1 MKAEARAPAT
11 TSPKIASGI
20 LNAARYASRSGVSP
34 KCAPMTDSRSQPS
47 TRLATRVTIMIAEA
61 RAIDIGNTLIL
72 RHRVS
77 FASMPAK
84 KRKRSALKRI
94 RQTQRR
100 TSMRTIGRSA
110 ARTAVRTA
118 REVIAKGGATAS
130 EVIAAAASAL
140 DKAAKRGSI
149 HKNSARRRKSRIA
162 KAATKAKK
170 KT

>member
-1 MKAEARAPAT
+1 
-11 TSPKIASGI
+11 
-20 LNAARYASRSGVSP
+20 
-34 KCAPMTDSRSQPS
+34 
-47 TRLATRVTIMIAEA
+47 MIAEA

-118 REVIAKGGATAS
+118 REVIAKGGETAS

>member
-1 MKAEARAPAT
+1 
-11 TSPKIASGI
+11 
-20 LNAARYASRSGVSP
+20 
-34 KCAPMTDSRSQPS
+34 
-47 TRLATRVTIMIAEA
+47 MIAEA
-61 RAIDIGNTLIL
+61 RAIDIGNTEIL
-72 RHRVS
+72 RHRLS
-77 FASMPAK
+77 FAPMPAK

-118 REVIAKGGATAS
+118 RDAISKGGEKAGEMIS
-130 EVIAAAASAL
+130 AAASAL

-149 HKNSARRRKSRIA
+149 HKNSARRRRSRIA

-170 KT
+170 KS

>member
-1 MKAEARAPAT
+1 
-11 TSPKIASGI
+11 
-20 LNAARYASRSGVSP
+20 SGVWP
-34 KCAPMTDSRSQPS
+34 KCAPMTDRCSQPR
-47 TRLATRVTIMIAEA
+47 TRLATRVTIMIADA
-61 RAIDIGNTLIL
+61 RAIDIGNTEIV

-118 REVIAKGGATAS
+118 RDAIAKGTETAS
-130 EVIAAAASAL
+130 DMISAAASAL
-140 DKAAKRGSI
+140 DKAAKGGEI
-149 HKNSARRRKSRIA
+149 HNTRPRRRRSRIA

>member
-1 MKAEARAPAT
+1 
-11 TSPKIASGI
+11 
-20 LNAARYASRSGVSP
+20 
-34 KCAPMTDSRSQPS
+34 
-47 TRLATRVTIMIAEA
+47 MIAEA
-61 RAIDIGNTLIL
+61 RAIDIGNTEIV

-77 FASMPAK
+77 FGPMPAK

-118 REVIAKGGATAS
+118 RDAIAKGTETAS
-130 EVIAAAASAL
+130 DMISAAASAF

-149 HKNSARRRKSRIA
+149 HKNSARLRRSRIA

>member
-1 MKAEARAPAT
+1 
-11 TSPKIASGI
+11 
-20 LNAARYASRSGVSP
+20 
-34 KCAPMTDSRSQPS
+34 
-47 TRLATRVTIMIAEA
+47 MIAEA
-61 RAIDIGNTLIL
+61 RAIDIGNGMIL

-77 FASMPAK
+77 FAPMPAK

-118 REVIAKGGATAS
+118 RDAISKGGEKAGDMIS
-130 EVIAAAASAL
+130 AAASAL

-149 HKNSARRRKSRIA
+149 HKNSARRRRSRIA

>member
-1 MKAEARAPAT
+1 
-11 TSPKIASGI
+11 
-20 LNAARYASRSGVSP
+20 
-34 KCAPMTDSRSQPS
+34 
-47 TRLATRVTIMIAEA
+47 MIAEA
-61 RAIDIGNTLIL
+61 RAIDIGNTWIL
-72 RHRVS
+72 RHRLS
-77 FASMPAK
+77 FAPMPAK

-118 REVIAKGGATAS
+118 RDAIAKGTETAG
-130 EVIAAAASAL
+130 EMIAAAASAL

-149 HKNSARRRKSRIA
+149 HKNSARRRRSRIA

>member
-1 MKAEARAPAT
+1 M
-11 TSPKIASGI
+11 ASGI
-20 LNAARYASRSGVSP
+20 LNAAQNASSSGVSP
-34 KCAPMTDSRSQPS
+34 KCAPITDRRNQPR

-61 RAIDIGNTLIL
+61 RAIDIGNEVIL

-94 RQTQRR
+94 RQTERR
-100 TSMRTIGRSA
+100 TSMRTVGRSA

-118 REVIAKGGATAS
+118 RDAIAKGGEKAGEMIS
-130 EVIAAAASAL
+130 AAASAL

-149 HKNSARRRKSRIA
+149 HKNSARRRRSRIA

>member
-1 MKAEARAPAT
+1 
-11 TSPKIASGI
+11 
-20 LNAARYASRSGVSP
+20 
-34 KCAPMTDSRSQPS
+34 
-47 TRLATRVTIMIAEA
+47 
-61 RAIDIGNTLIL
+61 
-72 RHRVS
+72 
-77 FASMPAK
+77 MPAK

-118 REVIAKGGATAS
+118 REVIAKGGETAG
-130 EVIAAAASAL
+130 EMIAAAARAPEHTAASGL

-149 HKNSARRRKSRIA
+149 HKNSARRRRSRIA

>member
-1 MKAEARAPAT
+1 
-11 TSPKIASGI
+11 
-20 LNAARYASRSGVSP
+20 
-34 KCAPMTDSRSQPS
+34 
-47 TRLATRVTIMIAEA
+47 MIAEA
-61 RAIDIGNTLIL
+61 RAIDIGNEVIL

-110 ARTAVRTA
+110 ARTAVRAA
-118 REVIAKGGATAS
+118 REAISKGGEAISKGGEAAS
-130 EVIAAAASAL
+130 EVISAAASAL
-140 DKAAKRGSI
+140 DKAAKRGAI
-149 HKNSARRRKSRIA
+149 HKNSARRRRSRIA